1 MANIHLQGIY
11 EVSGGNTFTITN
23 AHQLLI
29 NSLNEN
35 AYTGA
40 QLTITN
46 RWGIYQDGASD
57 SNYFAGVMQLGST
70 TSTGEQLQVTGN
82 GIINGDLFIRGSL
95 NTFSAANRGII
106 ALNGTSDN
114 IIAFSNNTT
123 DYGYIYVTSTKIEIQ
138 ATPAA
143 STIQFRT
150 AATERMRIS
159 ATGNIGI
166 NTTTTTGL
174 VTALV
179 GSEFFFIGFG
189 ANNENYY
196 TSGTNGIQVFR
207 RGTVEMARFTTA
219 SNLLIGTTTDS
230 GYKTQISGAA
240 SLLELVSST
249 NSAEIRFRNSVN
261 TNGFIVYNNEN
272 LLFFANSGAT
282 SMVNFF
288 GSTNSIG
295 VLTGTAPTA
304 SQTDRFLLYSADIT
318 AGNAAAHFRT
328 EGGAVVKIYQQT
340 TAVGTAARVGGG
352 GTNVTDTDTFGGYTL
367 GQIVQAL
374 QNAGFLA

>member
-1 MANIHLQGIY
+1 MANVHLQGVY

-57 SNYFAGVMQLGST
+57 ANYFAGVMQLGST
-70 TSTGEQLQVTGN
+70 TSTGEQLQVTGTA
-82 GIINGDLFIRGSL
+82 RV
-95 NTFSAANRGII
+95 TQSAYLA
-106 ALNGTSDN
+106 
-114 IIAFSNNTT
+114 
-123 DYGYIYVTSTKIEIQ
+123 
-138 ATPAA
+138 
-143 STIQFRT
+143 
-150 AATERMRIS
+150 
-159 ATGNIGI
+159 
-166 NTTTTTGL
+166 
-174 VTALV
+174 
-179 GSEFFFIGFG
+179 
-189 ANNENYY
+189 
-196 TSGTNGIQVFR
+196 
-207 RGTVEMARFTTA
+207 TA
-219 SNLLIGTTTDS
+219 SGSVGIGTTS
-230 GYKTQISGAA
+230 PQYN
-240 SLLELVSST
+240 LHT
-249 NSAEIRFRNSVN
+249 NETKN
-261 TNGFIVYNNEN
+261 TTNLFI
-272 LLFFANSGAT
+272 T
-282 SMVNFF
+282 
-288 GSTNSIG
+288 TNSISTAG
-295 VLTGTAPTA
+295 DYTQIGYGNSGNGNTIFSYIRNESENPTNNLSSAISLGTTNSSNILAEKMRITGAGNVGIEQQTFGTSATRTFAISSGTAPTSSPA
-304 SQTDRFLLYSADIT
+304 DCFQLYSADIT